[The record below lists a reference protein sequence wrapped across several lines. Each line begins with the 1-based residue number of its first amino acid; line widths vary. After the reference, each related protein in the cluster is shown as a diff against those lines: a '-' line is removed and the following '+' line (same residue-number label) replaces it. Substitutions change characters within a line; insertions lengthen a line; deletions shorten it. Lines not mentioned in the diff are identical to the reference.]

1 MREVKL
7 TRESG
12 GDSPTEPKV
21 SRRWGGGNLSS
32 RRLREGGFAD
42 RSMER
47 GKQRHTACVSHTHT
61 HAHTRTHT
69 AAHQHPQCSRKFI
82 ILADLSSDPFLPLAS
97 RVSPWLILSV
107 PI

>member
-7 TRESG
+7 TGGSG

-47 GKQRHTACVSHTHT
+47 GKQRHTVCVSHTHT
-61 HAHTRTHT
+61 RTAVH
-69 AAHQHPQCSRKFI
+69 HHLQCSRKFI